1 MTQANY
7 GDTVKVHY
15 IGKLNDGTVFDSS
28 IQRDPLEF
36 TIGQGQIIRGFEQ
49 AVVGMRAGELK
60 TTSVPP
66 EAAYGPHRDEMVI
79 EVDLTFF
86 PNNVNPEVGQQLQI
100 HQADGQS
107 IIVTVTDV
115 SDTSATLDAN
125 HPLAGKDLT
134 FDIELVAVE

>member
-15 IGKLNDGTVFDSS
+15 IGKLDDGTVFDSS

-36 TIGQGQIIRGFEQ
+36 TIGQGQIIPGFEQ

-60 TTSVPP
+60 TTSIPP

-100 HQADGQS
+100 HQPMVNLLLSPSLTCPTPALRS
-107 IIVTVTDV
+107 MRIIRWR
-115 SDTSATLDAN
+115 A
-125 HPLAGKDLT
+125 K
-134 FDIELVAVE
+134 I